1 MVLEAFVHAWNRYRP
16 QDGWL
21 SPFLLL
27 AVVIALVGSI
37 LTVEWVPEDNVIV
50 PTAIVGLLFG
60 IVLARRPL
68 QAWAAWILIITYGFL
83 ITSLTLSRLWPPL
96 HLLFNDWPALRLYWL
111 DSGAWFLDRAGS
123 WFTAVAIGS
132 RSNETIIFAFIMG
145 MLAWFL
151 SAYAGWSAFR
161 QRRPLLGLTL
171 MGLVVAING
180 YYGAAPIESV
190 IAFVGVALL
199 ATAVLHFANLEWKWQ
214 RLGVDYS
221 REIRME
227 MFVYAAGIGFALL
240 ALAYFL
246 PALNPSKLAR
256 TILGQPA
263 VASLEETLDRAFG
276 GVAQPRGGL
285 PAPGQAGGTGV
296 MPRSFLLGNAPEL
309 EKNIMLTAETKLI
322 AGPEH
327 ANIGLARHWRALSY
341 EVYTGRG
348 WALSDEEKIT
358 VAADGDIPL
367 AAAKEVML
375 IEQDVNWRYDNRVIR
390 YGLGLPLRFDQSVIS
405 SWRSDSDFVRA
416 VSDGIP
422 RYRVTTRVSAAT
434 PDQLRQAVLSEIPVD
449 ILYRYTK
456 IPNDVPV
463 RVADLAQEVAGDAQT
478 AYDQAVALE
487 AFLRQYSYSL
497 DVELPPAGADP
508 VDYFLFDLQEGYC
521 DYYASAMV
529 IMARTMGLPARI
541 ATGFLAQPEDEN
553 GVQTMH
559 QIDAHSWAE
568 VYFGGYGWVEF
579 EPTAAFASPHDPL
592 FLESG
597 YYEDL
602 YRDSAEAGEPVPIP
616 ERAPGKS
623 TAWSRLAALLI
634 IILLTAG
641 IIWWLLKRPK
651 AGNEVFW
658 AYGQLQKNA
667 RHLGHSLPTSQTPD
681 EFKAELFERMDQ
693 LGNWP
698 GALRRVE
705 TSRLPI
711 TKLTALFVKQQYSG
725 SMVESPR
732 SALSLWRRIR
742 RPMWSLRLSKRLRG
756 KSKQK

>member
-1 MVLEAFVHAWNRYRP
+1 MVLEAIAYAWNKYRP
-16 QDGWL
+16 QEGWL
-21 SPFLLL
+21 SPFLLM
-27 AVVIALVGSI
+27 AVIIALIGSV
-37 LTVEWVPEDNVIV
+37 LTVEWVPEDNVII
-50 PTAIVGLLFG
+50 PTAIIGLLFG
-60 IVLARRPL
+60 IILARRPV
-68 QAWAAWILIITYGFL
+68 QAWTAWTLIIIYGCL
-83 ITSLTLSRLWPPL
+83 ITTVTLSRLWPPL
-96 HLLFNDWPALRLYWL
+96 YLLLNDWSALRLYWL
-111 DSGAWFLDRAGS
+111 GNGALFLDRAGS
-123 WFTAVAIGS
+123 WFTAVATGS

-145 MLAWFL
+145 LLAWFL
-151 SAYAGWSAFR
+151 SAYSGWSAFR

-180 YYGAAPIESV
+180 YYGEAPIETV

-214 RLGVDYS
+214 RHDVDYS
-221 REIRME
+221 REIRVE
-227 MFVYAAGIGFALL
+227 MFVYAAGIGLALL

-285 PAPGQAGGTGV
+285 PAPGQAGGAGV

-348 WALSDEEKIT
+348 WALADEEKIT
-358 VAADGDIPL
+358 IDADGVIPL

-375 IEQDVNWRYDNRVIR
+375 IEQDVNWRYDNRIIR
-390 YGLGLPLRFDQSVIS
+390 YGLGLPLRFDQSVIT
-405 SWRSDSDFVRA
+405 SWRSDNDFVRA

-434 PDQLRQAVLSEIPVD
+434 PDQLRKAVLDEVPGD
-449 ILYRYTK
+449 LLNRYTK
-456 IPNDVPV
+456 VPGDMPR
-463 RVADLAQEVAGDAQT
+463 RVADLAQEVAGNAPT
-478 AYDQAVALE
+478 AYDQALTLE
-487 AFLRQYSYSL
+487 EFLRQYDYSL
-497 DVELPPAGADP
+497 DIDLPPAGADP
-508 VDYFLFDLQEGYC
+508 VDYFLFDLQKGYC

-553 GVQTMH
+553 GVQTVR

-579 EPTAAFASPHDPL
+579 EPTGAFASPHDPL
-592 FLESG
+592 FLDSG
-597 YYEDL
+597 PDDDL
-602 YRDSAEAGEPVPIP
+602 YRDSAETADPMPIP
-616 ERAPGKS
+616 KRAPRKPF
-623 TAWSRLAALLI
+623 AWSLWAALFL

-641 IIWWLLKRPK
+641 MTWWLRKRPQ
-651 AGNEVFW
+651 ASNEVLW

-667 RHLGHSLPTSQTPD
+667 SHLGHALPLSQTPD
-681 EFKAELFERMDQ
+681 EFKAELFDRMDQ
-693 LGNWP
+693 FSDRP
-698 GALRRVE
+698 GTLRLVE
-705 TSRLPI
+705 AVKLPI

-725 SMVESPR
+725 GTVESPR

-742 RPMWSLRLSKRLRG
+742 RPMWILRLNKRLHG
-756 KSKQK
+756 KGKH